1 MYNRNKTERAV
12 IIVILVAVLFLMCI
26 IRLFNLQIIN
36 GEEYRKISEDK
47 LYVAMSVKAPRG
59 EILDRYG
66 SVLVGNRTGFSV
78 QVKDIGMQ
86 RPEFSKMIKELIV
99 LLNKEEVVV
108 TDTFPV
114 TEEEPFTFTF
124 KTTDDKTSEQLA
136 EEWKKNYGVSKKATP
151 EDVIAF
157 FAEKYKIDKN
167 LDTVTQRKVA
177 GVIFDMYCRGF
188 SATYP
193 YTIATDVS
201 PSVVA
206 VVKENNLSFPAV
218 TIVEETMRSYPNGEM
233 AAHVLGTVGI
243 IYQEEYEKL
252 KYKNYAMDAI
262 IGKQGVEYTYEDQLR
277 GVDGIKGIA
286 STDSESDDIVQAV
299 PAKSGN
305 QVLLTIDEP
314 IQKTMEDGLKN
325 TIYNISNSSAPDC
338 NAGAAV
344 CIDVNT
350 FEILGIASYP
360 SYNPYEYNKKYN
372 QMLKNPANPLWNRA
386 LAGTYEPGSTFKMLT
401 AIAALEEGVVTPDET
416 ILDEGVYKYY
426 KDYQPTCL
434 EWRYGKTHGYVNTE
448 LGLQES
454 CNYYFYEIGRRLGI
468 DKLVMYAERFGLGK
482 TTGVEIGGEA
492 SGTIASPENREKRN
506 QEWYPGDTLQASIGQ
521 SDNLFTPIQL
531 ACYVGTIANGGQRY
545 KPHLLKSI
553 KNAQNGRV
561 VQESVPELVEKIEIS
576 DETLRAVKA
585 GMKRVTEEG
594 TAKAAFEGFMIP
606 VGGKTGTAEVP
617 NGSSN
622 GIFVAF
628 APFDNPEIAVAIVL
642 EHGGHGS
649 EAAPIARAIFETYFE
664 NKTIDDTYQA
674 NVLLK

>member
-1 MYNRNKTERAV
+1 MYNRNKTERAAV
-12 IIVILVAVLFLMCI
+12 VVVLVAVLFVLCI
-26 IRLFNLQIIN
+26 IRLFNLQVIN

-47 LYVAMSVKAPRG
+47 LYMSMSVKAPRG

-78 QVKDIGMQ
+78 QVKDIGME
-86 RPEFSKMIKELIV
+86 RPEFSKMVKELIV
-99 LLNKEEVVV
+99 LLDKEGVAVS
-108 TDTFPV
+108 DTFPV
-114 TEEEPFTFTF
+114 TYEEPFEFTF
-124 KTTDDKTSEQLA
+124 ADTKKQSA
-136 EEWKKNYGVSKKATP
+136 EEQAVDWKKNYNVDKKATP
-151 EDVIAF
+151 VEVIEF
-157 FAEKYKIDKN
+157 FAEKYKLDKN
-167 LDTVTQRKVA
+167 LDMLTQRKVA

-188 SATYP
+188 SPSYP

-206 VVKENNLSFPAV
+206 VVKENNMNFPAV
-218 TIVEETMRSYPNGEM
+218 TVVEQTMRSYPNGEM

-243 IYQEEYEKL
+243 IYQEEYEQL

-262 IGKQGVEYTYEDQLR
+262 IGKQGIEYTYEEQLR
-277 GVDGIKGIA
+277 GVDGIKGIGK
-286 STDSESDDIVQAV
+286 TDSDGAIVEAV

-314 IQKTMEDGLKN
+314 IQMTMEEGLKD
-325 TIYNISNSSAPDC
+325 TISNISLNSAPDC

-344 CIDVNT
+344 CLDVNT

-360 SYNPYEYNKKYN
+360 GYNPLEYNKKYN
-372 QMLKNPANPLWNRA
+372 EMLKNPANPLWNRA

-401 AIAALEEGVVTPDET
+401 AIAALEEGVVTPNET

-426 KDYQPTCL
+426 SDYQPSCL

-468 DKLVMYAERFGLGK
+468 DKLVMYADRFGLGK
-482 TTGVEIGGEA
+482 ITGIEIGGEA
-492 SGTIASPENREKRN
+492 EGTVASPENRKKRGE
-506 QEWYPGDTLQASIGQ
+506 QWYPGDTLQASIGQ

-531 ACYVGTIANGGQRY
+531 ACYVSSIANGGLRY
-545 KPHLLKSI
+545 KPHILKSVKDSQTGKVI
-553 KNAQNGRV
+553 K
-561 VQESVPELVEKIEIS
+561 ESVPELVEEIEINT
-576 DETLRAVKA
+576 ETLGAVKA
-585 GMKRVTEEG
+585 GMRRVTEEG
-594 TAKAAFEGFMIP
+594 TAKSAFEGFEIA

-664 NKTIDDTYQA
+664 NKEIDDSYST